1 MKTLISRFFLLAA
14 LALPIAAS
22 TAAHAQRVDPVYIED
37 RFNQMQQ
44 TITLLT
50 GQLEQLQYKNQQLQ
64 QQLEKLQADYDY
76 RLDTL
81 EKGKPGA
88 GGPRPVAP
96 PPQAAHAPPAGGGTL
111 APPPAAGNTAGND
124 QLYHDGYKM
133 MLDGDYAGAERAF
146 KTFLQ
151 RNPQHVLAS
160 NAQYWL
166 GESYY
171 ARRDYQ
177 NAAIAFA
184 EGYKSYKN
192 GQKGPDSL
200 LKLGITLAALG
211 KKQEACSMFARYNQ
225 DYPNAKALDKR
236 RIDQER
242 QKAGCG

>member
-1 MKTLISRFFLLAA
+1 MKTLFSRILVSAA
-14 LALPIAAS
+14 LVLPIAAP
-22 TAAHAQRVDPVYIED
+22 AAVHAQRVDPVQIED

-44 TITLLT
+44 AITLLT
-50 GQLEQLQYKNQQLQ
+50 GQIEQLQYRNQQLQ

-76 RLDTL
+76 RLETL
-81 EKGKPGA
+81 EKGKPGGA
-88 GGPRPVAP
+88 APRPAP
-96 PPQAAHAPPAGGGTL
+96 PQTAAAPPGGGTL
-111 APPPAAGNTAGND
+111 APPAGNTAGSD

-133 MLDGDYAGAERAF
+133 MMDGDYAGAERAF
-146 KTFLQ
+146 KTFVQ

-177 NAAIAFA
+177 NAAVAFA
-184 EGYKSYKN
+184 EGYKVYKN

-200 LKLGITLAALG
+200 LKLGVTLSAMG
-211 KKQEACSMFARYNQ
+211 KRQEACAMFARFNQ
-225 DYPNAKALDKR
+225 DYPRANELQKR

-242 QKAGCG
+242 QKNGCG